1 MSTPSSPSPRTETE
15 ETLQQQG
22 VSPSLPYALRAD
34 QLDDGTYR
42 YALEAARTSE
52 VLAEGTD
59 ADEHQALALF
69 KQSLADSTRLN
80 EAEKNALE
88 LAIQHYDRDT
98 TAS

>member
-1 MSTPSSPSPRTETE
+1 MSTPSSPSHRTETE
-15 ETLQQQG
+15 ETLEQQG

-42 YALEAARTSE
+42 YALEVSRTGE
-52 VLAEGTD
+52 VLAEGTN

-69 KQSLADSTRLN
+69 KRSLADSTRLS

-88 LAIQHYDRDT
+88 IAIQQYDREAA
-98 TAS
+98 AS